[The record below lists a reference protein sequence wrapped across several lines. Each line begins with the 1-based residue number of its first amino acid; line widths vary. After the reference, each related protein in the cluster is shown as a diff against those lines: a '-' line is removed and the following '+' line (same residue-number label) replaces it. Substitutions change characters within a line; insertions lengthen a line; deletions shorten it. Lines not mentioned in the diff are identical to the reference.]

1 MSTELEE
8 APMRIVGALD
18 VHRSQ
23 ITFRWQD
30 MKTGEVTRGQIV
42 PAAREPVREWL
53 AGFEPV
59 DAHFVLE
66 GTTGWRFVTE
76 EIERAGFS
84 AHLAEPAETSRS
96 RGPKRRAKTDRA
108 DCDHMSKLLMED
120 RLPESWIPPEHIL
133 ELRTRVRLRKTLVEQ
148 RTEWQQR
155 MHAQLFH
162 QGVPPGLKLWSRAG
176 RARLDETQL
185 SPAGRQLIETGVRM
199 LDYLD
204 NEITPL
210 DRELASFARRQPGC
224 RALRDK
230 LYGVGYLT
238 AAAIVAELG
247 DARRFK
253 SSDDAVRYAGLDVTV
268 YESNSKRAP
277 GHLSRQGPAVLRW
290 ALYEAAQCAAR
301 KSSPDYGYYLKVRER
316 IDHPRACL
324 SVARKLGRRAHHILR
339 ELGDEAIAPVS
350 GPASVPTRSRVRTAA

>member
-1 MSTELEE
+1 MT
-8 APMRIVGALD
+8 
-18 VHRSQ
+18 
-23 ITFRWQD
+23 
-30 MKTGEVTRGQIV
+30 
-42 PAAREPVREWL
+42 
-53 AGFEPV
+53 
-59 DAHFVLE
+59 
-66 GTTGWRFVTE
+66 
-76 EIERAGFS
+76 
-84 AHLAEPAETSRS
+84 
-96 RGPKRRAKTDRA
+96 
-108 DCDHMSKLLMED
+108 KLLVGGD
-120 RLPESWIPPEHIL
+120 LPESWIPPEHIL
-133 ELRTRVRLRKTLVEQ
+133 ELRTKVRLRKTLVDQ

-155 MHAQLFH
+155 MHAHLFH
-162 QGVPPGLKLWSRAG
+162 QGVPPGLKLWSHAG
-176 RARLDETQL
+176 RSRLDDVELT
-185 SPAGRQLIETGVRM
+185 PAGRQVIQTGMRM

-204 NEITPL
+204 AEIAPL
-210 DRELASFARRQPGC
+210 ERELYWLARRQPGC

-230 LYGVGYLT
+230 LYGVGFMT

-247 DARRFK
+247 DCRRFT

-339 ELGDEAIAPVS
+339 ELGDEAIAPVTES
-350 GPASVPTRSRVRTAA
+350 TPVLTRSRVSSAA